1 MTFDQPLFAV
11 LLDQSV
17 ALSNWICQQL
27 SRMKSFQPKLL
38 FKLGSLPQRHS
49 VHQQGLWNVP
59 EHHKIQ
65 SLFFAKN
72 DQKENTYLDLYWIA
86 QLSDLNMTISGRVL
100 RENVQLGSSEGTV
113 VSHYIRKMIEVL
125 VGWWIWI
132 RTMFYHTMQSV
143 LCFTELRWLRFKFMH
158 LWQIFRKIH
167 VVNGTN
173 FWCSA

>member
-17 ALSNWICQQL
+17 TLSNCICQQL

-100 RENVQLGSSEGTV
+100 REHVQLWQQRRHCCVALHQKDDRGIGRMMNMNQNNVLPYNAISIVLYWSAMT
-113 VSHYIRKMIEVL
+113 EVQIYAFVINFQKNPCGKWDQFL
-125 VGWWIWI
+125 V
-132 RTMFYHTMQSV
+132 
-143 LCFTELRWLRFKFMH
+143 
-158 LWQIFRKIH
+158 
-167 VVNGTN
+167 
-173 FWCSA
+173 